1 MINSL
6 NYKHKMNPQNSTK
19 KKETKFENSIAE
31 RTELRK

>member
-6 NYKHKMNPQNSTK
+6 NYKHKMKPYKSTK
-19 KKETKFENSIAE
+19 KKKTKFENSVAE